1 MGCRCSKK
9 IGTQEDVIQGAKLT
23 QGCASPQEDSPHSVG
38 VHQLMPSDL
47 NLEKAAKFRCL
58 KVFLQEDWDDITGL
72 RLAPIY
78 NDDLKELMTQAN
90 QAFEF
95 IPKVINKFQATRSV
109 FTQSFHGM
117 CLEDFDITYAFKI
130 LLISLYSS
138 LQSAKFNILIIN
150 SAPFIKISSISVLQK
165 ETFALYKV
173 WTSYIE
179 YIESIRS
186 DKSIE
191 NIRLDRY
198 NNQLET
204 LKQKLKE
211 LKKDSPNNEHIVDNL
226 ECIKR
231 ARGLISDFQEDLKST
246 FQATGSFYTLFHSK
260 HSSFRELGALCAYLN
275 SNSAERIVHLLLPHF
290 KS

>member
-9 IGTQEDVIQGAKLT
+9 IGKHEDVIQVAKYT
-23 QGCASPQEDSPHSVG
+23 QGCASPHEDSPHSATVNLL
-38 VHQLMPSDL
+38 VPADL
-47 NLEKAAKFRCL
+47 SFENAARFRCL
-58 KVFLQEDWDDITGL
+58 KVFLQDDWDDISGL

-117 CLEDFDITYAFKI
+117 CIEDFDITYAFKI
-130 LLISLYSS
+130 LLISLYAS
-138 LQSAKFNILIIN
+138 LQTAKFNILIIN
-150 SAPFIKISSISVLQK
+150 SAPYIKISSISVLHK

-179 YIESIRS
+179 YIDSIRS

-198 NNQLET
+198 NIQLET
-204 LKQKLKE
+204 LKQNLKQ
-211 LKKDSPNNEHIVDNL
+211 LSKDNPRNDHIIENL
-226 ECIKR
+226 EYIKR
-231 ARGLISDFQEDLKST
+231 ARGLISDFQGDLKST
-246 FQATGSFYTLFHSK
+246 FQATGAFYTLFHSK
-260 HSSFRELGALCAYLN
+260 HNSFKELGALCAYLN